1 MTNEINQI
9 STTTPRELLPV
20 WPDGQND
27 VYENSP
33 PIISHNRQI
42 SRNRRFFNQ
51 KIDVLES

>member
-1 MTNEINQI
+1 MTNEINQV

-42 SRNRRFFNQ
+42 SRNRRFFKQ